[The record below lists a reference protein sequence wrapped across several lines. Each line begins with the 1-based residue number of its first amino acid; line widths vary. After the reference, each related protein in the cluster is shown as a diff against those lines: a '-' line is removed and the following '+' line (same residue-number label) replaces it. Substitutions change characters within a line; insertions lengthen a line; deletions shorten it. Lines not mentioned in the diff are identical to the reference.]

1 MDLLVV
7 RAVLAW
13 CSVMDIALVLLW
25 FVGFAV
31 AHDWMYRLHSKC
43 FKLSVEEFDAIHY
56 KGMATFKMGFLL
68 LQQTRHTLPQ
78 RQDPAL
84 RTCGSADRRGPVRA
98 VGRPTALRV
107 VSLPVA
113 ETGEAGDHES
123 RCTSR
128 NLEIPLSLTAREK
141 RSS

>member
-68 LQQTRHTLPQ
+68 LHLVPYL
-78 RQDPAL
+78 AL
-84 RTCGSADRRGPVRA
+84 RIV
-98 VGRPTALRV
+98 L
-107 VSLPVA
+107 
-113 ETGEAGDHES
+113 
-123 RCTSR
+123 
-128 NLEIPLSLTAREK
+128 
-141 RSS
+141 